1 MAPQEALLSTQEE
14 MERAR
19 MEVEDCRVRMQS
31 VMQASASI
39 VSWYAR
45 WLQPGQLVRLRLHY
59 EHVLQLKPN
68 ECGILHRLER
78 QDARGLWRLSIAEG
92 PLKDRPLFTDVPPEA
107 LMP

>member
-14 MERAR
+14 MEHAR

-31 VMQASASI
+31 VMPASASI

-45 WLQPGQLVRLRLHY
+45 WLQPGQLVRLRPHY
-59 EHVLQLKPN
+59 EHVLKFKPN